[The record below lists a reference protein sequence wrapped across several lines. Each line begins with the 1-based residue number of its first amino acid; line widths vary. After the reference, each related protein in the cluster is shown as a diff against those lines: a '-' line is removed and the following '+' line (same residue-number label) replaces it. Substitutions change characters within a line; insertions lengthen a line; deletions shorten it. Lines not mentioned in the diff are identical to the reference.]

1 MGGLLAGFW
10 SLLGG
15 LFASPRG
22 GASKG
27 ENPKW
32 GRGGDKPLP
41 RDWGKRGLAKWLRVY
56 TP

>member
-1 MGGLLAGFW
+1 MGD
-10 SLLGG
+10 
-15 LFASPRG
+15 LFACPRG
-22 GASKG
+22 GASKR